1 MKFRFCG
8 DLDCPNWILA
18 EVTTLSKLTAVR
30 IKLIVTQVL
39 SNCIEGTF
47 NHERILKL
55 AATHGDGVRDIKG
68 AIAAIHFILTNSARF
83 DLDESSMSQE
93 VLQLGLPKES
103 VDTLCRQYREYKDS
117 LRNVL
122 AQESYRV
129 SRLLD
134 TEWRVDHIIA
144 TSSSTTDS
152 SAGTDD
158 NDGDNN
164 GKESVSYSQSSVVHL
179 KVKLDTKP
187 HERVLESADLEMN
200 GINSNR
206 IQETAFE
213 MNPQDIDLLLHELT
227 SASNVMAS
235 VD

>member
-83 DLDESSMSQE
+83 DLDEMSMSQE
-93 VLQLGLPKES
+93 VSQLGLPKEN
-103 VDTLCRQYREYKDS
+103 VDTICRQYREYKDS
-117 LRNVL
+117 LRNIL
-122 AQESYRV
+122 EQGSYRV

-144 TSSSTTDS
+144 ASSSTTNS
-152 SAGTDD
+152 SNTDTAD
-158 NDGDNN
+158 KNSDID
-164 GKESVSYSQSSVVHL
+164 KESVSYSQSSIVYL

-187 HERVLESADLEMN
+187 HERVLESADLETN

-213 MNPQDIDLLLHELT
+213 MNPEDIDLLLHELT
-227 SASNVMAS
+227 NASNAMAS